1 MVGETGFEPATFCS
15 QSRHSTR
22 LSYSLSIE
30 YIYFCLINSQTVK
43 AMQIVKKLKK
53 ISLSKSFFPFWRY
66 QFLIKSLNKK
76 IKPYKIN
83 REILGVGDVV
93 FALCFSPEEKKFYL
107 IKQFRPFYYVR
118 KEKYKFEL
126 VGGLV
131 DEGETLTQALK
142 REIKEEIGVKTIKL
156 KKLTKYCPVP
166 GYSDEIV
173 HVYYAEVEKIKDSHL
188 YNKFENEEIKV
199 SKLTLNQIKKINSS
213 EQIQNVLTKVSIY
226 EYLIK
231 LKRVNIVNYF
241 IFF

>member
-1 MVGETGFEPATFCS
+1 
-15 QSRHSTR
+15 
-22 LSYSLSIE
+22 
-30 YIYFCLINSQTVK
+30 
-43 AMQIVKKLKK
+43 MQIVKKIKK
-53 ISLSKSFFPFWRY
+53 ISLSESFFPFWRY

-83 REILGVGDVV
+83 REILGIGDVV
-93 FALCFSPEEKKFYL
+93 FALCYSPEEKKFYL

-126 VGGLV
+126 VGGLL

-142 REIKEEIGVKTIKL
+142 REIKEEIGVKTLKL

-173 HVYYAEVEKIKDSHL
+173 HVYYAEVERIKDSHL

-226 EYLIK
+226 EYLNKIK
-231 LKRVNIVNYF
+231 KS
-241 IFF
+241 

>member
-1 MVGETGFEPATFCS
+1 
-15 QSRHSTR
+15 
-22 LSYSLSIE
+22 
-30 YIYFCLINSQTVK
+30 
-43 AMQIVKKLKK
+43 MQIVKKIKK
-53 ISLSKSFFPFWRY
+53 ISLTKSFFPFWRY

-83 REILGVGDVV
+83 REILEVGDVV
-93 FALCFSPEEKKFYL
+93 FALCYSPEEKKFYL

-131 DEGETLTQALK
+131 DKGETLTQALK
-142 REIKEEIGVKTIKL
+142 REIKEEIGVKTLKL

-173 HVYYAEVEKIKDSHL
+173 HVYYAEVENIKDSHL

-199 SKLTLNQIKKINSS
+199 SKLNLNQIKKINSS

-226 EYLIK
+226 EYLNKIK
-231 LKRVNIVNYF
+231 KS
-241 IFF
+241 

>member
-1 MVGETGFEPATFCS
+1 
-15 QSRHSTR
+15 
-22 LSYSLSIE
+22 
-30 YIYFCLINSQTVK
+30 
-43 AMQIVKKLKK
+43 MQIVKKIKK
-53 ISLSKSFFPFWRY
+53 ILLSKSFFPFWRY

-93 FALCFSPEEKKFYL
+93 FALCYSPEEKKFYF

-118 KEKYKFEL
+118 NQKYKFEL

-131 DEGETLTQALK
+131 DKGEVLTQALK
-142 REIKEEIGVKTIKL
+142 REIKEEIGVKVLKL

-173 HVYYAEVEKIKDSHL
+173 NVYYAEVEKIKNSQI

-199 SKLTLNQIKKINSS
+199 SKLTLNQLKKINSS

-226 EYLIK
+226 EYLKKIK
-231 LKRVNIVNYF
+231 KN
-241 IFF
+241 

>member
-1 MVGETGFEPATFCS
+1 
-15 QSRHSTR
+15 
-22 LSYSLSIE
+22 
-30 YIYFCLINSQTVK
+30 
-43 AMQIVKKLKK
+43 MQIVKKVKK

-93 FALCFSPEEKKFYL
+93 FALCYSPEEKKFYL

-142 REIKEEIGVKTIKL
+142 REIKEEIGVKALKL

-226 EYLIK
+226 EYLNKIK
-231 LKRVNIVNYF
+231 KS
-241 IFF
+241 

>member
-1 MVGETGFEPATFCS
+1 
-15 QSRHSTR
+15 
-22 LSYSLSIE
+22 
-30 YIYFCLINSQTVK
+30 
-43 AMQIVKKLKK
+43 MQIVKKLKK

-93 FALCFSPEEKKFYL
+93 FALCYSPEEKKFYL

-131 DEGETLTQALK
+131 DKGEAITQALK
-142 REIKEEIGVKTIKL
+142 REINEEIGVKTLKL
-156 KKLTKYCPVP
+156 KKLTKYCPVH

-173 HVYYAEVEKIKDSHL
+173 HVYYAEVEKIKNSHL

-199 SKLTLNQIKKINSS
+199 SKLTLNQLKKINSS

-226 EYLIK
+226 EYLNKIK
-231 LKRVNIVNYF
+231 KS
-241 IFF
+241 

>member
-1 MVGETGFEPATFCS
+1 
-15 QSRHSTR
+15 
-22 LSYSLSIE
+22 
-30 YIYFCLINSQTVK
+30 
-43 AMQIVKKLKK
+43 MQIIKKLKK
-53 ISLSKSFFPFWRY
+53 ISLSKNFFPFWRY

-83 REILGVGDVV
+83 REILGIGDVV
-93 FALCFSPEEKKFYL
+93 FALCYSPEEKKFYL

-131 DEGETLTQALK
+131 DKGETLTQALK
-142 REIKEEIGVKTIKL
+142 REIKEEIGAKTLKL

-173 HVYYAEVEKIKDSHL
+173 HVYYAEVKKIKNSHL

-199 SKLTLNQIKKINSS
+199 SKLSLNQLKKINSS

-226 EYLIK
+226 EYLNKIK
-231 LKRVNIVNYF
+231 KN
-241 IFF
+241 

>member
-1 MVGETGFEPATFCS
+1 
-15 QSRHSTR
+15 
-22 LSYSLSIE
+22 
-30 YIYFCLINSQTVK
+30 
-43 AMQIVKKLKK
+43 MQIVKKLKK

-83 REILGVGDVV
+83 REILEVGDVV
-93 FALCFSPEEKKFYL
+93 FALCYSPEEKKFYL

-118 KEKYKFEL
+118 KEKYKLEL

-131 DEGETLTQALK
+131 DKGEAITQALK
-142 REIKEEIGVKTIKL
+142 REINEEIGVKTIKL

-173 HVYYAEVEKIKDSHL
+173 HVYYAEVEKIKKSHL

-199 SKLTLNQIKKINSS
+199 SKLSLNQLKKINSS

-226 EYLIK
+226 EYLNKIK
-231 LKRVNIVNYF
+231 KS
-241 IFF
+241 

>member
-1 MVGETGFEPATFCS
+1 
-15 QSRHSTR
+15 
-22 LSYSLSIE
+22 
-30 YIYFCLINSQTVK
+30 
-43 AMQIVKKLKK
+43 MQIVKKIKK

-66 QFLIKSLNKK
+66 QFLIKSLNRK

-93 FALCFSPEEKKFYL
+93 FALCYSPEEKKFYL

-131 DEGETLTQALK
+131 DKAERITQALK
-142 REIKEEIGVKTIKL
+142 REIMEEIGVKTLKL

-173 HVYYAEVEKIKDSHL
+173 HVYYAEVEKIKNSHL

-226 EYLIK
+226 EYLNKIK
-231 LKRVNIVNYF
+231 KS
-241 IFF
+241 

>member
-1 MVGETGFEPATFCS
+1 
-15 QSRHSTR
+15 
-22 LSYSLSIE
+22 
-30 YIYFCLINSQTVK
+30 
-43 AMQIVKKLKK
+43 MQIVKKIKK

-93 FALCFSPEEKKFYL
+93 FALCYSPEEKKFYL

-131 DEGETLTQALK
+131 DKGESLTQALK
-142 REIKEEIGVKTIKL
+142 REINEEIGVKTLKL

-173 HVYYAEVEKIKDSHL
+173 HVYYAEVEKIKNSHL

-199 SKLTLNQIKKINSS
+199 SKLTLNQLKKINSS

-226 EYLIK
+226 EYLNKIK
-231 LKRVNIVNYF
+231 KS
-241 IFF
+241 

>member
-1 MVGETGFEPATFCS
+1 
-15 QSRHSTR
+15 
-22 LSYSLSIE
+22 
-30 YIYFCLINSQTVK
+30 
-43 AMQIVKKLKK
+43 MQIVKKVKK

-66 QFLIKSLNKK
+66 QFIIKSLNKK

-93 FALCFSPEEKKFYL
+93 FALCYSPEEKKFYL

-131 DEGETLTQALK
+131 DEGETLTKALK
-142 REIKEEIGVKTIKL
+142 REIKEEIGVKTLKL

-226 EYLIK
+226 EYLNKIK
-231 LKRVNIVNYF
+231 KS
-241 IFF
+241 

>member
-1 MVGETGFEPATFCS
+1 
-15 QSRHSTR
+15 
-22 LSYSLSIE
+22 
-30 YIYFCLINSQTVK
+30 
-43 AMQIVKKLKK
+43 MQIVKKVKK

-93 FALCFSPEEKKFYL
+93 FALCYSPEEKKFYL
-107 IKQFRPFYYVR
+107 IKQFRPFYFVR

-131 DEGETLTQALK
+131 DEGETLTNALK
-142 REIKEEIGVKTIKL
+142 REIKEEIGVKTLKL

-173 HVYYAEVEKIKDSHL
+173 HVYYAEVEKIKKTHL

-226 EYLIK
+226 EYLNKIK
-231 LKRVNIVNYF
+231 KS
-241 IFF
+241 

>member
-1 MVGETGFEPATFCS
+1 
-15 QSRHSTR
+15 
-22 LSYSLSIE
+22 
-30 YIYFCLINSQTVK
+30 
-43 AMQIVKKLKK
+43 MQVVKKIKK

-66 QFLIKSLNKK
+66 QFLIRSFNQK

-93 FALCFSPEEKKFYL
+93 FALCYSPEEKKFYL

-131 DEGETLTQALK
+131 DKGENLTQALK
-142 REIKEEIGVKTIKL
+142 REIMEEIGVKTLKI

-173 HVYYAEVEKIKDSHL
+173 NVYYAEVEKIKRSHL
-188 YNKFENEEIKV
+188 FNKFENEEIKV
-199 SKLTLNQIKKINSS
+199 SKLNLSQLKKINSS
-213 EQIQNVLTKVSIY
+213 EQVQNVLTKVSIY
-226 EYLIK
+226 EYLRKIK
-231 LKRVNIVNYF
+231 KSLRY
-241 IFF
+241 

>member
-1 MVGETGFEPATFCS
+1 
-15 QSRHSTR
+15 
-22 LSYSLSIE
+22 
-30 YIYFCLINSQTVK
+30 
-43 AMQIVKKLKK
+43 MQIVKKLKK
-53 ISLSKSFFPFWRY
+53 IRLSKSFFPFWRY

-93 FALCFSPEEKKFYL
+93 FALCYSPEEKKFYL

-142 REIKEEIGVKTIKL
+142 REIKEEIGVKTLKL

-226 EYLIK
+226 EYLNKIK
-231 LKRVNIVNYF
+231 KS
-241 IFF
+241 

>member
-1 MVGETGFEPATFCS
+1 
-15 QSRHSTR
+15 
-22 LSYSLSIE
+22 
-30 YIYFCLINSQTVK
+30 
-43 AMQIVKKLKK
+43 MQIVKKIKK
-53 ISLSKSFFPFWRY
+53 ISLTKSFFPFWRY

-93 FALCFSPEEKKFYL
+93 FALCYSPEEKKFYL
-107 IKQFRPFYYVR
+107 IKQFRPFYYLR
-118 KEKYKFEL
+118 KERYKFEL

-131 DEGETLTQALK
+131 DKGETFTQALK
-142 REIKEEIGVKTIKL
+142 REIKEEIGVKTLKL

-173 HVYYAEVEKIKDSHL
+173 HVYYAEVEKIKKSHL

-199 SKLTLNQIKKINSS
+199 SKLNLNQLKKINSS

-226 EYLIK
+226 EYLNKIK
-231 LKRVNIVNYF
+231 KS
-241 IFF
+241 

>member
-1 MVGETGFEPATFCS
+1 
-15 QSRHSTR
+15 
-22 LSYSLSIE
+22 
-30 YIYFCLINSQTVK
+30 
-43 AMQIVKKLKK
+43 MQIVKKIKK
-53 ISLSKSFFPFWRY
+53 ISLTKSFFPFWRY

-76 IKPYKIN
+76 IRPYKIN
-83 REILGVGDVV
+83 REILEVGDVV
-93 FALCFSPEEKKFYL
+93 FALCYSPEEKKFYL

-131 DEGETLTQALK
+131 DKGETLTQALK
-142 REIKEEIGVKTIKL
+142 REIKEEIGVKTLKL

-173 HVYYAEVEKIKDSHL
+173 HVYYAEVENIKDSHL

-226 EYLIK
+226 EYLNKIK
-231 LKRVNIVNYF
+231 KS
-241 IFF
+241 

>member
-1 MVGETGFEPATFCS
+1 
-15 QSRHSTR
+15 
-22 LSYSLSIE
+22 
-30 YIYFCLINSQTVK
+30 
-43 AMQIVKKLKK
+43 MQIVKKIKK

-66 QFLIKSLNKK
+66 QFLIKSLDKK

-93 FALCFSPEEKKFYL
+93 FALCYSPEEKKFYL

-131 DEGETLTQALK
+131 DKEESITQALK
-142 REIKEEIGVKTIKL
+142 REIKEEIGVKTLKL

-173 HVYYAEVEKIKDSHL
+173 HVYYAEVEKIKNSHL
-188 YNKFENEEIKV
+188 YNKFENEEIAV
-199 SKLTLNQIKKINSS
+199 SKLTLNQLKKINSS

-226 EYLIK
+226 EYLNKIK
-231 LKRVNIVNYF
+231 KS
-241 IFF
+241 